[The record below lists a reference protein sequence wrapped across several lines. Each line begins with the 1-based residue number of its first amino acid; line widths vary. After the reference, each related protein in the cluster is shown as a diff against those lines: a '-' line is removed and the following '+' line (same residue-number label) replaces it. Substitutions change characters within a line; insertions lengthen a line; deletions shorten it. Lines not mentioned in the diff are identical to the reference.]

1 MNFQN
6 DSTKKCITSTE
17 KEIMMVLLDKVI
29 IRHTGIGRDMSEGTK
44 HGAQERIRDYNLAAR
59 VLYIEQSH
67 RWNPKY

>member
-1 MNFQN
+1 
-6 DSTKKCITSTE
+6 
-17 KEIMMVLLDKVI
+17 MMVLLDKVI